1 MEASELTTW
10 VMTLL
15 TQASNGAAGAI
26 GGAAGAEAS
35 RLMRER
41 LGSSPEGRVALDPGS
56 GDSGEMERQVAAAL
70 AADTEFARRLEQLY
84 EATRIHPTV
93 APHVGRD
100 LYQAHIGDRAKNN
113 TVSFG
118 PLTLRK
124 ESLTPTTVTAM
135 LLAVALVLGL
145 AAYGLTKA
153 VGGDGDSDA
162 VRTPS
167 IGAEA
172 GAGGSED
179 PAAGSGSEA
188 KGGGKGR
195 KVAPVKDLALLKK
208 VLPDVQSMPSG
219 WSLFEPA
226 DVEEATTGASCREG
240 GCKGARGTGGVAY
253 ADSGAS
259 NKAYIAIEAFDSA
272 ETAAAGYERWS
283 EGVGKKGGDSRMSL
297 GSIGDQSVAYSGRE
311 STGSASTFHMRAIA
325 RAGTVMIDVVYGGGY
340 HELDPTVLTRIAQMV
355 AERARQAQ
363 NAEQPSAT
371 FAESH

>member
-1 MEASELTTW
+1 MEASELTAW
-10 VMTLL
+10 VTTLL

-41 LGSSPEGRVALDPGS
+41 LGASPEDRATLDPGS
-56 GDSGEMERQVAAAL
+56 GDPGEMQRQVAAAL
-70 AADTEFARRLEQLY
+70 AADPEFARRIEQLY
-84 EATRIHPTV
+84 EATRRHPTA
-93 APHVGRD
+93 APHAGRD

-113 TVSFG
+113 TISFG

-135 LLAVALVLGL
+135 LLAVALVIGL
-145 AAYGLTKA
+145 AGYGLTKA
-153 VGGDGDSDA
+153 VGGDGDA

-167 IGAEA
+167 IGADA
-172 GAGGSED
+172 GGGGSED
-179 PAAGSGSEA
+179 LAAGSGSGA

-195 KVAPVKDLALLKK
+195 KAAPVKDLTLLKK

-226 DVEEATTGASCREG
+226 DVEEATTDASCRED
-240 GCKGARGTGGVAY
+240 GCAGVRGTGGVAY

-272 ETAAAGYERWS
+272 ETAAAGYKRWS
-283 EGVGKKGGDSRMSL
+283 EGVGKKGGESRMSL

-311 STGSASTFHMRAIA
+311 STDSASTFHMRAIA
-325 RAGTVMIDVVYGGGY
+325 RAGTVMIDIFYGGGY

-371 FAESH
+371 FAETH